1 MTTHLTALS
10 SPPAAPRA
18 GDHVLGF
25 AIAALATVVGA
36 ILTPF
41 LALAWVALQPVL
53 PLVLALRGRVP
64 SDAEGT
70 HAASGRAAA

>member
-25 AIAALATVVGA
+25 AIAAVATVVGA

-53 PLVLALRGRVP
+53 PLLLALRGRMP
-64 SDAEGT
+64 SDAGT
-70 HAASGRAAA
+70 ANRAPRRAAA

>member
-10 SPPAAPRA
+10 TPPAAPRA

-25 AIAALATVVGA
+25 AIAAVATAVGA

-41 LALAWVALQPVL
+41 LALAWVALQPIL
-53 PLVLALRGRVP
+53 PLLVALGGRRA
-64 SDAEGT
+64 SDDAAA
-70 HAASGRAAA
+70 HHASGRAAA